1 MTMISAKEFSGW
13 LLERFADETQ
23 GVSLSREDINMLTGR
38 QSFSLG
44 YIHDIHYEVM
54 RHGMAFVTDTTREM
68 FYLVPISERP
78 WRKQL
83 EKHYEHDLY
92 CNVLPLNKSG

>member
-23 GVSLSREDINMLTGR
+23 GVSLSREDINTLTGR
-38 QSFSLG
+38 RNFSLG

-54 RHGMAFVTDTTREM
+54 RYGMAFVTDTTREM
-68 FYLVPISERP
+68 FYLIPISERP

-83 EKHYEHDLY
+83 EKHYEYDLY